1 MKKFFISFIALIV
14 IAISGCFGD
23 KQEVSFDTL
32 ETNRNNAKSNAE
44 YNAQKFRAESPVYSN
59 SSLEVQDDSTQMN
72 SSGLYE
78 LIKSRC
84 TKDPVIICLG

>member
-59 SSLEVQDDSTQMN
+59 SSLEVQGDSTQSPSCPQWGKHHKRSLN
-72 SSGLYE
+72 L
-78 LIKSRC
+78 
-84 TKDPVIICLG
+84 